1 MYDEIVK
8 KLNIKQKDDNILLTE
23 KLELEDENKELR
35 TLIKMYKEKLKN
47 ETRRKERYEQELIS
61 FKKKFL
67 LNY

>member
-8 KLNIKQKDDNILLTE
+8 RLNIKQKDDNILLTE